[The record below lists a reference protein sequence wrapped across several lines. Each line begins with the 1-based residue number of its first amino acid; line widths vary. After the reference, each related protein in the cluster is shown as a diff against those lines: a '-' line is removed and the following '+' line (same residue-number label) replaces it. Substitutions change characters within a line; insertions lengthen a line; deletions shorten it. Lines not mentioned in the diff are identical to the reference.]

1 MNDAHDEFFVGY
13 LPASKST
20 TKFSILFGVAVLV
33 FALGVALVLAA
44 FQRSPGTN
52 LDREAYSTTLKG
64 SYVASPYPLLY
75 TEDGNGVLLVNPGK
89 SGVPGPERVGAAS
102 VEARGLLLQRDGRR
116 LLESYEFKPLS
127 EPVEAAP
134 ESRTLGELKV
144 AGIVMDAKC
153 FYGRMRPGDGKPHR
167 ACAQYCIDSGIPP
180 VLVSEP
186 DSAQARHY
194 VLTDRSGRPINQ
206 AILPYVAE
214 PISIEG
220 EASQRGD
227 VFFLAID
234 IDSIVRL

>member
-1 MNDAHDEFFVGY
+1 MNDNNDEFFVGY

-20 TKFSILFGVAVLV
+20 TRFSISFGVAVLF
-33 FALGVALVLAA
+33 FALGTAWALAA

-52 LDREAYSTTLKG
+52 LEKEAYGTTLKG

-75 TEDGNGVLLVNPGK
+75 TEEGAGVLLVNPGK
-89 SGVPGPERVGAAS
+89 NGVPGPERVGATS
-102 VEARGLLLQRDGRR
+102 VEARGLLMRRDGRA
-116 LLESYEFKPLS
+116 LLESYEFKPLADPS
-127 EPVEAAP
+127 GAPPEP
-134 ESRTLGELKV
+134 STLGRLKV
-144 AGIVMDAKC
+144 VGIVMDAKC

-186 DSAQARHY
+186 DSTQARHY

-214 PISIEG
+214 PISVAG

-234 IDSIVRL
+234 VDSIVRL